1 MGSSERLHS
10 NRADRG
16 GDDWRQ
22 ILIADRKASIPDVA
36 ATRIDFAEWLKTL
49 SRRDR
54 RIVNALA
61 QGQATMDV
69 AQEFL
74 VTPGRIS
81 QLRRQ
86 YERSWMSFQ
95 GEAGFTAVV
104 A

>member
-22 ILIADRKASIPDVA
+22 ILIADRRASIPDVA

-54 RIVNALA
+54 RIVKALA
-61 QGQATMDV
+61 QGEPTMDV
-69 AQEFL
+69 AVQFQ
-74 VTPGRIS
+74 VSPGRIS

-86 YERSWMSFQ
+86 YELSWKSFQ
-95 GEAGFTAVV
+95 GEASSSSV
-104 A
+104 AA